1 MRNADFEFTIEQ
13 IGGSGE
19 SDRPGDI
26 KVINWNGL
34 KDLLI
39 DVAIINPTVRSS
51 EKHLVDEGVGGAA
64 SAYEKVKKNK
74 YKE

>member
-1 MRNADFEFTIEQ
+1 MRNAGFEFTIEQ

-39 DVAIINPTVRSS
+39 DVAIINPTVGSS
-51 EKHLVDEGVGGAA
+51 EKKLVVKGVGGAHQPTEELRRI
-64 SAYEKVKKNK
+64 STKS
-74 YKE
+74 

>member
-34 KDLLI
+34 KNLLI
-39 DVAIINPTVRSS
+39 DVAIINPTVGSS
-51 EKHLVDEGVGGAA
+51 EKHLVDEGVGGAHQPT
-64 SAYEKVKKNK
+64 EK
-74 YKE
+74 

>member
-26 KVINWNGL
+26 KVTNWNGL

-39 DVAIINPTVRSS
+39 IVAIINPTVGSS
-51 EKHLVDEGVGGAA
+51 EKHLFDEGIGGAHQPT
-64 SAYEKVKKNK
+64 EK
-74 YKE
+74 

>member
-39 DVAIINPTVRSS
+39 DVAIINPTVGSS
-51 EKHLVDEGVGGAA
+51 KKHLVDEGVGGAHQPT
-64 SAYEKVKKNK
+64 EK
-74 YKE
+74 

>member
-1 MRNADFEFTIEQ
+1 MRNAGFEFTIEQ

-39 DVAIINPTVRSS
+39 DVAIINPTVRRS
-51 EKHLVDEGVGGAA
+51 ENTWLTKGLEVRI
-64 SAYEKVKKNK
+64 SQRKS
-74 YKE
+74 KEE